1 MRAPELIYALKNG
14 IVKLVII
21 KVDKPTDTICPRVKV
36 PRDPL
41 RIQKYTKLKTNLE
54 GSKGKQLQVG
64 LPAAFKKN
72 GSNVLVVRI
81 SYDFRAREP
90 ACKSF

>member
-1 MRAPELIYALKNG
+1 MLNDPSNETNWG
-14 IVKLVII
+14 TQPIVI
-21 KVDKPTDTICPRVKV
+21 KS

-54 GSKGKQLQVG
+54 GSKGKQLKVG
-64 LPAAFKKN
+64 LPAAVKKN
-72 GSNVLVVRI
+72 GSNILVVRI
-81 SYDFRAREP
+81 PYDFRAREP